1 MNHIPHANLF
11 EDPEKNDYI
20 QAAMVGSH
28 QRHLNQGIP
37 VYHSKFQIKAGFE
50 LD

>member
-1 MNHIPHANLF
+1 LNHIPHANLF
-11 EDPEKNDYI
+11 EDPEKKYYV

-28 QRHLNQGIP
+28 QRHLYQGIP
-37 VYHSKFQIKAGFE
+37 VYHSKFQIKVFFG